1 MFYHLS
7 WSNIS
12 NPFKPCIP
20 LQLRI
25 SALRCATVPRYL
37 EAVSR
42 MIVSPPGEALE
53 LAQGPAR
60 GGLNN
65 ELAQQNLEM
74 LGLCVLSS
82 LSKIGYMYIQYPP
95 NHYPMVYHHI
105 SSFFDWK
112 ILNMVY
118 FQNFPDISNICPY
131 LEMLDEGCGVFEE
144 RLLQSLQSL
153 QSTGNVCIWTE
164 RWLSERADWPKRNGH
179 GLTHEQFA
187 NSTRQLG
194 FHDQWCHVTTDDL
207 TAWSQSRFRWFRVD
221 LYFSIFSKPRMQSHD
236 MSLCQWPFGLNRCL
250 FRASIKSHIS

>member
-1 MFYHLS
+1 MPPLVHTCVSCVYCIVTTMPIRLLLLLVAYPLLIDLNILFDWIIFYHLS

-60 GGLNN
+60 GGLNH

-74 LGLCVLSS
+74 LGLCALSF
-82 LSKIGYMYIQYPP
+82 LSKIGYMYIPP
-95 NHYPMVYHHI
+95 KSLSNGL
-105 SSFFDWK
+105 SSYIIIFRLK
-112 ILNMVY
+112 NIEHGI
-118 FQNFPDISNICPY
+118 FPDISNICPY

-153 QSTGNVCIWTE
+153 QSTGNVCIWT
-164 RWLSERADWPKRNGH
+164 
-179 GLTHEQFA
+179 
-187 NSTRQLG
+187 
-194 FHDQWCHVTTDDL
+194 
-207 TAWSQSRFRWFRVD
+207 
-221 LYFSIFSKPRMQSHD
+221 
-236 MSLCQWPFGLNRCL
+236 
-250 FRASIKSHIS
+250 

>member
-60 GGLNN
+60 GGLNH

-74 LGLCVLSS
+74 LGLCVLSC
-82 LSKIGYMYIQYPP
+82 LSKIGYMYFP

-112 ILNMVY
+112 MLNMVY
-118 FQNFPDISNICPY
+118 FQIYPIFAPIWRCWTKVAVFWRKVPPVTPVTPIYRKCLHLNLTVTFWEGWLTKEKWPWPDPRTVCQQHPPIWISRP
-131 LEMLDEGCGVFEE
+131 MVPRHCGWFD
-144 RLLQSLQSL
+144 SL
-153 QSTGNVCIWTE
+153 
-164 RWLSERADWPKRNGH
+164 K
-179 GLTHEQFA
+179 
-187 NSTRQLG
+187 
-194 FHDQWCHVTTDDL
+194 
-207 TAWSQSRFRWFRVD
+207 
-221 LYFSIFSKPRMQSHD
+221 SI
-236 MSLCQWPFGLNRCL
+236 
-250 FRASIKSHIS
+250 